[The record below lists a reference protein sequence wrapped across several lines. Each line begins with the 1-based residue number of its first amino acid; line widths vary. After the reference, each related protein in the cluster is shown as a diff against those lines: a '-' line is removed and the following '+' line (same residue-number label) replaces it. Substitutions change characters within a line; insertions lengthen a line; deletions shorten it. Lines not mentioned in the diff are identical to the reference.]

1 VLALAAS
8 YSTSEVVCLVALA
21 ALIFW
26 SHRSNIVRLRKGT
39 EPRIGEKK
47 ADADDA
53 APVAAVAAAVPATVV
68 AEAAPEP
75 APPAEPTPEA

>member
-1 VLALAAS
+1 
-8 YSTSEVVCLVALA
+8 VVCLVALA

-47 ADADDA
+47 AEAEDA
-53 APVAAVAAAVPATVV
+53 ALVAAAATAAPAPVV
-68 AEAAPEP
+68 TEAAPEP